1 MTDPVKKVGWEGLIY
16 YAAAGSTSWT
26 LLTAI
31 RDVTYENDMDMA
43 DVSERSDGTAVPV
56 EYGRPVRRT
65 AALTFQHLM
74 KSGDA
79 TLALMIA
86 AARNGTPFGVKVLP
100 YSGAPGLICDAYF
113 SVSNPQPIG
122 GEQVLTFTMKKMTD
136 ADRVANLN
144 ASS

>member
-1 MTDPVKKVGWEGLIY
+1 MTAPVKKVGWEGLIY
-16 YAAAGSTSWT
+16 YGAEGSTAST

-31 RDVTYENDMDMA
+31 RDVTYENDADMA
-43 DVSERSDGTAVPV
+43 DVSERGDGTAVPI

-65 AALTFQHLM
+65 VALTFQHLL

-86 AARNGTPFGVKVLP
+86 NARAGTPFAIKVLP
-100 YSGAPGLICDAYF
+100 YSGAPGLDADAYF

-122 GEQVLTFTMKKMTD
+122 GEQVVTFTLKKLTD
-136 ADRVANLN
+136 ANRVANLN
-144 ASS
+144 A